1 MKAYVTP
8 FSGYKNRPALS
19 LLNLDHF
26 SPFIGTTIE
35 ANVVREF
42 GFMTLR
48 AGSEAGE
55 LEFKMGPT
63 SVPPGLGYLMFW
75 ISHRF
80 YLPPLIFKKLL

>member
-1 MKAYVTP
+1 MKAYVISFP
-8 FSGYKNRPALS
+8 GYQNRFALS
-19 LLNLDHF
+19 LFNLDHF

-35 ANVVREF
+35 ANVMREF

-48 AGSEAGE
+48 AGSKARE

-63 SVPPGLGYLMFW
+63 SVPPGLGYLVFW